1 MPFCTGCGNDVADTA
16 RFCPRCGTPIGA
28 ASAAPPP
35 PPSSFQSAEPLDYTI
50 QGDNLQVARVR
61 LKPGQEIFAEA
72 GKLIYKTPNVF
83 WETRMSGHG
92 IGDRILGA
100 LKRKLMGASLF
111 LTYFKTTGTGGE
123 AGFAGNYPGKIQA
136 LQLPTGHNLM
146 VQREGF
152 LFAQSPARL
161 DIAFVKKL
169 GAGFFGG
176 EGFILEKLTGP
187 GAVFIHAGGDFVQ
200 FDLSPFESIQVESGH
215 IVAFDESVGYDI
227 QFVGGIKTA
236 LFGGEGL
243 FLATLT
249 GPGKVIVQSLTL
261 AKMRRELAPGL
272 GFRGR
277 HNRADVL
284 NNLFSNDD

>member
-1 MPFCTGCGNDVADTA
+1 MPFCTGCGNDLADSA
-16 RFCPRCGTPIGA
+16 RFCPRCGTPFGA
-28 ASAAPPP
+28 GPAAAP
-35 PPSSFQSAEPLDYTI
+35 PPSSFSPSSEPLDYTI
-50 QGDNLQVARVR
+50 QGDNLQIARVK

-72 GKLIYKTPNVF
+72 GKLIYKTPSVF
-83 WETRMSGHG
+83 WETRMSGYG

-123 AGFAGNYPGKIQA
+123 VGFAGSYPGKIQA
-136 LQLPTGHNLM
+136 IELPAGRSFL

-169 GAGFFGG
+169 GAGLFGG
-176 EGFILEKLTGP
+176 EGFILEKIAGP
-187 GAVFIHAGGDFVQ
+187 GLVFLHAGGDFVE
-200 FDLSPFESIQVESGH
+200 FNLGPFETMQVESGH
-215 IVAFDESVGYDI
+215 IVAFEENVGYDI

-249 GPGKVIVQSLTL
+249 GPGKVIIQSLTL

-272 GFRGR
+272 TFRGR
-277 HNRADVL
+277 GNRDMF
-284 NNLFSNDD
+284 NGLFSSDD